1 MIISLDPSGNHKEG
15 FGTTGVCMAWANR
28 HIHKVDEIQA
38 VKFKTPEDY
47 WHQHIKLL
55 KNILEVTGDLEIVME
70 GFRLYGHKSKEQ
82 TNSQFETPQLI
93 GVIRHWCYGAEVP
106 LKIQFAHEVKNRW
119 SDSILQKE
127 NIIYTKGR
135 TRYLTATDQVLNNH
149 KTDAVRHMM
158 HYLSYSRGK

>member
-15 FGTTGVCMAWANR
+15 YGTTGICIAFDNGAFDRV
-28 HIHKVDEIQA
+28 HEIQA

-47 WHQHIKLL
+47 WHEHIKLL
-55 KNILEVTGDLEIVME
+55 KSNLAFTGGLEVVME

-82 TNSQFETPQLI
+82 THSQFETPQLI
-93 GVIRHWCYGAEVP
+93 GIIRHWCYGSEVP
-106 LKIQFAHEVKNRW
+106 LKIQYATEVKNRW

-135 TRYLTATDQVLNNH
+135 TRYLVATDQVLNNH

-158 HYLSYSRGK
+158 HYINYTRGK

>member
-15 FGTTGVCMAWANR
+15 FGTTGICIAFDNGAFD
-28 HIHKVDEIQA
+28 KVDEIQA
-38 VKFKTPEDY
+38 IKHKTPEDY
-47 WHQHIKLL
+47 WHAHIKLMKDIL
-55 KNILEVTGDLEIVME
+55 WERGSLEVVME

-106 LKIQFAHEVKNRW
+106 LKIQFAYEVKNRW